1 MTSKCYTWTRDL
13 CEDSLMNMNPVLPDT
28 ILRAVHMVKS
38 AIEKSDQGCSV
49 FKNGQQLF
57 KTTQMI

>member
-1 MTSKCYTWTRDL
+1 
-13 CEDSLMNMNPVLPDT
+13 MNMNPILPDT
-28 ILRAVHMVKS
+28 SLRAVHMVKS